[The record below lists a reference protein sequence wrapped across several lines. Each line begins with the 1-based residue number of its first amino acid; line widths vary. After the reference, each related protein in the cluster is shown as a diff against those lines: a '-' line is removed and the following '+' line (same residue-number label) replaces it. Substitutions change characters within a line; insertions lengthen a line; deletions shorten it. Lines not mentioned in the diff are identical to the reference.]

1 MLLQILKATRLTIA
15 ILLSF
20 YIAIRLGMHS
30 PGWAITSVLVVSL
43 GTIGEIQAKWWQRI
57 VGNFAGGVA
66 AFFMVWWLAED
77 PVTIMLAAALFGGV
91 CTYISLTNFLYKDM
105 WRWII
110 IGFVIVFSA
119 SVSQPDKAFPVLFDR
134 VGCVFIGSTIIFVF
148 SALWPLEYIESLQKQ
163 YHGLLSNLKDIL
175 DKDDGDPVDVFLAF

>member
-1 MLLQILKATRLTIA
+1 
-15 ILLSF
+15 
-20 YIAIRLGMHS
+20 
-30 PGWAITSVLVVSL
+30 
-43 GTIGEIQAKWWQRI
+43 
-57 VGNFAGGVA
+57 
-66 AFFMVWWLAED
+66 
-77 PVTIMLAAALFGGV
+77 
-91 CTYISLTNFLYKDM
+91 M

-175 DKDDGDPVDVFLAF
+175 DKDDGDPVDVFLAFVQKISAFRTMLSSNYSDYRAVYSRDFNVINRVYALEKLGRHLYSLKM